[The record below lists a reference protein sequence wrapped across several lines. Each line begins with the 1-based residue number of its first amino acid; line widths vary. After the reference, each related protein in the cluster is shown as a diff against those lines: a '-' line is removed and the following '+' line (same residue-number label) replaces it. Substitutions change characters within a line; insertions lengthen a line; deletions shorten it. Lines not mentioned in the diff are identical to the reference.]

1 MPDVMALPLND
12 AVKILAAAGWDFEL
26 VRISSRYRDKEIEN
40 SYMEEYVVRQRKLSD
55 YKVLLTT
62 MLKRRKEVLEHGFQ
76 N

>member
-12 AVKILAAAGWDFEL
+12 AVKILTAAGWDFEL
-26 VRISSRYRDKEIEN
+26 VRISSRYRDKETEN